1 MARARTLAL
10 CGLDRGEEQAIR
22 DFFPAAVKHSGVSWA
37 LVAESDADALLIDVD
52 SMYGQMTWL
61 RAQGGPRPIIALTS
75 ANRADADFL
84 LPRPA
89 TETTLAQ
96 LLKELSERVATPTA
110 AAKPVA
116 PAPVEPAAKPTKKV
130 SAKPA
135 PAVVEP
141 EPPRA
146 PEPPRELQLVDFLR
160 DQRLPGPVRLS
171 NADPSLVVDPIAKLY
186 IGGSAL
192 KPFLP
197 LAQRT
202 SIDGDAWQAIT
213 SHEFQRL
220 AEEMGGTQPLQ
231 RLLWLAGLGCGSGE
245 LHADL
250 TAASRFKLAKYP
262 TTERE
267 FPKHIRLATSML
279 KQLSTVDEL
288 AAASGLERAD
298 VCDFINACYATGL
311 IETDQPAAIDEAT
324 EAGKGGL
331 FGRLRGKR

>member
-22 DFFPAAVKHSGVSWA
+22 EFFPAAVKQSGISWA

-89 TETTLAQ
+89 TESSLAQ
-96 LLKELSERVATPTA
+96 LLKQLSEKVSAPSASAEPTIA
-110 AAKPVA
+110 AAVDSAPPTSKPAAKKESVKSAPA
-116 PAPVEPAAKPTKKV
+116 PAPVEPQ
-130 SAKPA
+130 PA
-135 PAVVEP
+135 
-141 EPPRA
+141 RA

-171 NADPSLVVDPIAKLY
+171 DAEPPVIVDPIAKLY

-197 LAQRT
+197 LAQRK
-202 SIDGDAWQAIT
+202 SIDSDAWQAIT

-220 AEEMGGTQPLQ
+220 AEEMGGSQPLQ
-231 RLLWLAGLGCGSGE
+231 RLLWLAGLGCGNGE

-250 TAASRFKLAKYP
+250 SAARRFKLAKYP

-267 FPKHIRLATSML
+267 FPKHIRLATAML

-288 AAASGLERAD
+288 VAASGLDRAD
-298 VCDFINACYATGL
+298 VCDFINACYATAL
-311 IETDQPAAIDEAT
+311 IETDQPAAIDMH
-324 EAGKGGL
+324 GL
-331 FGRLRGKR
+331 EDARQRE